1 MLPNITKES
10 LGSIITSLEDRFPDK
25 LPHNHTTTEQMYML
39 IGQQQ
44 VIRHLREIMEVQ
56 HG

>member
-1 MLPNITKES
+1 MLPKITKES
-10 LGSIITSLEDRFPDK
+10 LDSIITSLEDRFPDK

>member
-1 MLPNITKES
+1 MLPKISKES
-10 LGSIITSLEDRFPDK
+10 LGSIINTLEERFPDQ
-25 LPHNHTTTEQMYML
+25 LPHTQITTEHMYML

-44 VIRHLREIMEVQ
+44 VIRHLREIMEAH